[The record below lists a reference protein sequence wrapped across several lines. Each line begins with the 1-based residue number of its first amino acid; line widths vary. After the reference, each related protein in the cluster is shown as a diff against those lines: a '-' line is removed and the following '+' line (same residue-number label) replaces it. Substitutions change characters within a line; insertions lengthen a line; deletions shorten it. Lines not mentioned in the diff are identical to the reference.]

1 MCIYVRPL
9 TKEETGQVEA
19 LLRSADAATYR
30 HARVV
35 WLSSQGQKVSQLM
48 RAVGLSDRRIRD
60 ILHGFNQHGVNSLPR
75 RKAPGGQRICDEK
88 TRAALLELLRCPP
101 TEFGIESHLW
111 TGADL
116 AAVAQQQGIAP
127 AMSARTARREIR
139 RAGYRWQQAK
149 RWSAQ
154 EPEYERKKALR
165 APGRTGARRSDV
177 GPGV

>member
-9 TKEETGQVEA
+9 KDDEQRHIQA

-35 WLSSQGQKVSQLM
+35 LLSSQGKKVSQVM
-48 RAVGLSDRRIRD
+48 EAVGLSDRWVRE
-60 ILHGFNQHGVNSLPR
+60 ILHAFNRHGVNSLPR
-75 RKAPGGQRICDEK
+75 RPAPGRQRICDEP
-88 TRAALLELLRCPP
+88 TRAALLELLRRPP
-101 TEFGIESHLW
+101 TDFGIESRLW

-139 RAGYRWQQAK
+139 RAGHRWQQAK
-149 RWSAQ
+149 RWSAK
-154 EPEYERKKALR
+154 EPQYERKKTVR
-165 APGRTGARRSDV
+165 APGRASASRAFV
-177 GPGV
+177 GSGV